1 MTWRQ
6 TTNFA
11 ASVGDMN
18 PLYFDDR
25 RPEGIIAPPVFAF
38 ALTWPILS
46 RIYDY
51 VALPYPPE
59 IMSTI
64 VHYTEHIEYE
74 RPLRPG
80 DEVSIIG
87 EAVAL
92 LPHRSGT
99 YVVFKLPV
107 TDLEGRPFHTE
118 WIGAMLR
125 GVRCTDGGR
134 GVENLPVV
142 PEVPAAVSPVEAVAA
157 GTPVTQAAP
166 KPATSAATAPA
177 GGTPLWEVPVHIGEE
192 APYVYDGCTDLVFAI
207 HTSPAFAEMVGLPG
221 IILHGTA
228 TLSHAV
234 RELVNREAGADPT
247 RLEVLSA
254 RFRAMVRPGTDIRIQ
269 LVARSR
275 TGPTHLHFRVLNSE
289 GREAISRGY
298 ARLRQAK

>member
-1 MTWRQ
+1 MTWRH

-18 PLYFDDR
+18 PLYLDDR

-64 VHYTEHIEYE
+64 VHYTEHIDYV

-87 EAVAL
+87 EVAAVV
-92 LPHRSGT
+92 PHRSGT
-99 YVVFKLPV
+99 HVVFKLPV

-125 GVRCTDGGR
+125 GVRCADAGR
-134 GVENLPVV
+134 GLENLPVV
-142 PEVPAAVSPVEAVAA
+142 PDVPAAAAPV
-157 GTPVTQAAP
+157 TPVTPAA
-166 KPATSAATAPA
+166 APA

-269 LVARSR
+269 LVAKNQGPGTLVDGE
-275 TGPTHLHFRVLNSE
+275 TGPTHLHFQVLNAD

-298 ARLRQAK
+298 ARLRQAE